1 MAIHN
6 PSTLYSGGSAVV
18 NATPFTN
25 YILQA
30 KARNQ
35 AKRDA
40 IDGYYSQLG
49 KTLTPTG
56 VAADD
61 VNDFMAKK
69 SAWEND
75 AIQNKDILNNPRDPN
90 YGEAVTRNRFL
101 YNDAQGLVAASQARV
116 KDIHD
121 FYSKYDPKNPL
132 TEEAFQEFNK
142 LSVPISKGYQRP
154 DISKIAYE
162 PKPYGYTEQNKDIQD
177 NLKGITLGKIASKT
191 ISDPKTHTNTVT
203 YYFQYSP
210 EALQKIASKGAD
222 AYQRNPRI
230 KKMVDETLDNEE
242 HYKVLNPVFKEAYGR
257 DIQSGEDWYTAELV
271 LNAKEPYQQQAV
283 TGYNPYLGQHT
294 GWPGSNGSNPNADN
308 STEFDRM
315 GNIEPLVFPKSGVVL
330 KSGEARD
337 KNGNLFNGDLVTTGD
352 RIGSGLKTV
361 LKSGGFDFTD
371 SDKSDYFTFRIK
383 DGRIE
388 AMKPNGGSWIDRQDL
403 INFQLKANSEPQKG
417 QQPRYGNPVQGSKK
431 QQQQPVK
438 TGNTGFKLPQN
449 FHP

>member
-6 PSTLYSGGSAVV
+6 PGTLYSGGSAVV

-101 YNDAQGLVAASQARV
+101 YNDAQGQVAASQARV

-132 TEEAFQEFNK
+132 TEEGFQEFNK
-142 LSVPISKGYQRP
+142 LSVPVAKGYKRP
-154 DISKIAYE
+154 DITKILYE

-203 YYFQYSP
+203 YDFQYSP

-242 HYKVLNPVFKEAYGR
+242 HYKVLNPIFKEAYGR
-257 DIQSGEDWYTAELV
+257 DIQSGEDRYTAELV
-271 LNAKEPYQQQAV
+271 LNAKEPYQQQLV

-294 GWPGSNGSNPNADN
+294 GGPGNGPNPQFNDVYGDIDEAVNAGNGMAKVSDLNIVGAGIISDVLRKRTSDPNEAADIINDGAYIKRDADGILRFHSKDDIISFPVTYKDINTIANTTAKGDN
-308 STEFDRM
+308 AVLNTT
-315 GNIEPLVFPKSGVVL
+315 PKG
-330 KSGEARD
+330 
-337 KNGNLFNGDLVTTGD
+337 
-352 RIGSGLKTV
+352 
-361 LKSGGFDFTD
+361 
-371 SDKSDYFTFRIK
+371 
-383 DGRIE
+383 
-388 AMKPNGGSWIDRQDL
+388 
-403 INFQLKANSEPQKG
+403 
-417 QQPRYGNPVQGSKK
+417 
-431 QQQQPVK
+431 PVK
-438 TGNTGFKLPQN
+438 KEKKGFTLPQN